1 MIKTI
6 FLTFTATIAVVSLV
20 ATLFL
25 NTILGVFGLAST
37 SIETLQNLKTSQQI
51 VQRMKARQAQKRLKV
66 TKRFA
71 KRPAKRIA
79 SAAVA
84 AATVGTIGVA
94 VAVTA
99 LEANDYCEE
108 KHELQEDADILNGTH
123 TDFDYKAC
131 YEEGKKDLSAVL
143 SQVKESTVDAVS
155 DAWKST
161 AHYSTEKWIS
171 IKESCS
177 NALEST
183 GSASA
188 RLWDAAVAWV
198 AE

>member
-6 FLTFTATIAVVSLV
+6 FVTFTATVAVVFLV
-20 ATLFL
+20 ASLFL
-25 NTILGVFGLAST
+25 NTILGAFGMAAT

-51 VQRMKARQAQKRLKV
+51 VERMKTRQAQKKLKV

-108 KHELQEDADILNGTH
+108 KRELQEDTDILNGTH
-123 TDFDYKAC
+123 TEFDYEAC
-131 YEEGKKDLSAVL
+131 YEEGKKDLSSVL
-143 SQVKESTVDAVS
+143 SQVKDSTVDAVAN
-155 DAWKST
+155 AWKST
-161 AHYSTEKWIS
+161 AHYSTEKWVS

-177 NALEST
+177 DALEST
-183 GSASA
+183 GTASS

>member
-1 MIKTI
+1 M
-6 FLTFTATIAVVSLV
+6 
-20 ATLFL
+20 
-25 NTILGVFGLAST
+25 
-37 SIETLQNLKTSQQI
+37 
-51 VQRMKARQAQKRLKV
+51 

-71 KRPAKRIA
+71 KRPTRRIA

-99 LEANDYCEE
+99 LEAMDYCEE

-123 TDFDYKAC
+123 TTFDYQAC

-143 SQVKESTVDAVS
+143 SQVKDSTVAAVS

-161 AHYSTEKWIS
+161 AHYSTEKWAS

-177 NALEST
+177 EALEST
-183 GSASA
+183 GDASS
-188 RLWDAAVAWV
+188 RMWDAVVAWV